1 VSAGPPLGPFVP
13 QGMPPGTEYGALAD
27 RAPDGI
33 YYFRIYGG
41 IQAVLHGLVTL
52 AGLGMMFVPL
62 WAPASAGAGGTDVGV
77 WIVMGLFY
85 GGMGLVFLVPTLIA
99 LFGGRRPWV
108 HVVGTVVIAMGMLS
122 ICCIPVL
129 IPLLLVWM
137 KPETRAWYGA
147 R

>member
-1 VSAGPPLGPFVP
+1 VSPGPPLGPFVP

-27 RAPDGI
+27 PTPDGV

-41 IQAVLHGLVTL
+41 IHATLNGLVAL
-52 AGLGMMFVPL
+52 FGLGMMLAPL
-62 WAPASAGAGGTDVGV
+62 RLPSSSGSSGSDAGA
-77 WIVMGLFY
+77 WIVMGLVY
-85 GGMGLVFLVPTLIA
+85 GGMGMLFLVPTLVA

-108 HVVGTVVIAMGMLS
+108 HVLGTVVIAMGMLS
-122 ICCIPVL
+122 ICCLPVL
-129 IPLLLVWM
+129 IPLLLVWI